1 MKFLFH
7 ICLLLFTSCIPKEVS
22 DLVTAD
28 DQLSTDEVAK
38 GLKQALEIGVTKGSE
53 ELAKVDGYY
62 KSPYKIFLPEEA
74 RKIADKLQVV
84 PGFSDWEEDMT
95 EKLNR
100 AAEDAAKKAAPIF
113 KDAITGMTIGDAF
126 DILKG
131 EDNAATIYL
140 QSKTEN
146 KLYDEFRPVI
156 HNSLD
161 EVGAID
167 LWKDGV
173 TAYNKIPFIKKM
185 NPELDDHVT
194 NEALDGLFHMVAK
207 EEKEIRKN
215 PVSRTT
221 DLLKKVFGSLD

>member
-1 MKFLFH
+1 MKILFH

-22 DLVTAD
+22 DLVTLD

-38 GLKQALEIGVTKGSE
+38 GLKQALEIGITKGSE

-113 KDAITGMTIGDAF
+113 KDAITGRK
-126 DILKG
+126 IL
-131 EDNAATIYL
+131 
-140 QSKTEN
+140 
-146 KLYDEFRPVI
+146 
-156 HNSLD
+156 
-161 EVGAID
+161 
-167 LWKDGV
+167 
-173 TAYNKIPFIKKM
+173 
-185 NPELDDHVT
+185 
-194 NEALDGLFHMVAK
+194 
-207 EEKEIRKN
+207 
-215 PVSRTT
+215 
-221 DLLKKVFGSLD
+221 